1 LRSRSLIGISFRDIG
16 GTARCSRIIIIDKE
30 SRSCRGRPRETIDR
44 NIVRSFASFLSLS
57 LSLSFS
63 PWSSLVARN
72 KSASGRSRA
81 LAAGRDFV
89 ALHPP
94 LAPLFAPLLVDSPR
108 SPTPPRV
115 LSSSS
120 RPSALLATLHP
131 SQSLPLSSPETA
143 RSHATRARPAGWHS
157 VAFSAVHLR
166 VSQSVSQSLSQSV
179 GESGRSGT
187 RERYHRSLLS
197 LSLSLFFLS
206 FSFSFPCTVCNY
218 GLLSP
223 LSFSLSLS
231 SHSYL
236 SPRSLTVF
244 LHCASFFSSFTRSLR
259 SRTSDRVARPMRH
272 EFSSLLS
279 LSPSLFPRALLRVH
293 QPVRDV
299 YFPRSRAA
307 RRRGVGKG
315 RNAPTIP
322 RDRRSVSRDE
332 ILIGGLRCLW
342 LKIRGRSGCV
352 LVCNTYGKSAMVRPV
367 ATTDGKNLTGRARVY
382 TFARISRH
390 SRRPR
395 EANSLSFSRCSERDL
410 LLLRA

>member
-1 LRSRSLIGISFRDIG
+1 MQREPDRPAGTQSPLAPCISESVSQSVSHWVSQSVNRVARERAKGII
-16 GTARCSRIIIIDKE
+16 AL
-30 SRSCRGRPRETIDR
+30 
-44 NIVRSFASFLSLS
+44 SFLSLS
-57 LSLSFS
+57 LSLSFF
-63 PWSSLVARN
+63 
-72 KSASGRSRA
+72 SR
-81 LAAGRDFV
+81 
-89 ALHPP
+89 
-94 LAPLFAPLLVDSPR
+94 
-108 SPTPPRV
+108 
-115 LSSSS
+115 
-120 RPSALLATLHP
+120 
-131 SQSLPLSSPETA
+131 
-143 RSHATRARPAGWHS
+143 
-157 VAFSAVHLR
+157 
-166 VSQSVSQSLSQSV
+166 SLSLSHV
-179 GESGRSGT
+179 PYVTTVYS
-187 RERYHRSLLS
+187 HLS
-197 LSLSLFFLS
+197 LSLSFFPLILT
-206 FSFSFPCTVCNY
+206 F
-218 GLLSP
+218 LLV
-223 LSFSLSLS
+223 
-231 SHSYL
+231 HS
-236 SPRSLTVF
+236 F

-410 LLLRA
+410 LLLRAWAWRDVAWARRDEARRADWLQNSRGLRASLWLLTLPNLRAGWPRTPRSLGRCTFRVAYFRRWRHSAYARRKAKASLSWLTLLLLLHARELRCVTRQVNSWY